1 MAMDVLELLSLVILQ
16 ELGSLTYFKNPDLP
30 FLLAPIYVQIKI
42 IVVVKLCVINSKE
55 YCFRSFK

>member
-30 FLLAPIYVQIKI
+30 FRSFVTYVQIKI
-42 IVVVKLCVINSKE
+42 VCLQD
-55 YCFRSFK
+55 